1 MVAKLPN
8 KCFSLVVKIG
18 EQEGREKRV
27 TQNDFLDLYKK
38 TEDEQYELLTDIFE
52 GNTKFDDLKKQRVCV
67 SPFFNTLRTNFVGIN
82 STRIELVWNTSF
94 IIVTTI
100 FFRLVEGSK
109 RPSCQEGGQRRV
121 QRRKATQLCIR
132 VFPAYLG
139 HIYRQTT
146 ILRFRL
152 NFSDF
157 TIAVLVD

>member
-94 IIVTTI
+94 IICKSHGRGI
-100 FFRLVEGSK
+100 WQRLQQFLESEEEQKELREQFREGK
-109 RPSCQEGGQRRV
+109 
-121 QRRKATQLCIR
+121 
-132 VFPAYLG
+132 
-139 HIYRQTT
+139 
-146 ILRFRL
+146 L
-152 NFSDF
+152 NKPE
-157 TIAVLVD
+157 